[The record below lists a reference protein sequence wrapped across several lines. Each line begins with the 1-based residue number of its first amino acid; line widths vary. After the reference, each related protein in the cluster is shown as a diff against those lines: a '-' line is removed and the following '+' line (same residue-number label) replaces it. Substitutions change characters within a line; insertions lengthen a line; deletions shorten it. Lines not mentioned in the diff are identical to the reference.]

1 VADVGVDGAPA
12 AVSAETTTG
21 AKLDAEPVAARRSS
35 LADAPAWVGGL
46 ALIAVFVVWGQKGG
60 GFDTTV
66 WVPGAFLALGLTV
79 VVVGSAGIP
88 RLERRRS
95 LAVLALAGFAA
106 WSYASLLW
114 ADVPGDAW
122 IGANRTLLYLAVFAA
137 FLLLPWTPRAATA
150 ALWLFAGGV
159 TTVAALAIF
168 HVATTENDEYFVDG
182 RFSYPTGYANA
193 NVALFMAGFWVALA
207 LATRREQPVL
217 VRSLALGAVAFLP
230 QAALIVQSRA
240 AVVAVPLAAVLVLL
254 VAPGRLRTAL
264 GLAAA
269 VVPLGAGWDV
279 HLKVFEQA
287 EVGGAFLQDAM
298 QPSARF
304 MAASSAVAV
313 VAGLAWAAVDRR
325 LAIPPRALRAA
336 NVLAALAAAGALLAG
351 AALVARSEPLEH
363 ARTAWHQ
370 LTSNAPDPEG
380 ASRFGTLGGER
391 WDHWRVAMRR
401 FLDRPLT
408 GIGAEQFTVDYLKA
422 RRTPIDA
429 RYPHSL
435 EVGILSQL
443 GVVGGALFAVFAV
456 LATLLVRPRRA
467 DEPAVSTL
475 RLAAFGLW
483 VYWLAHASFDWF
495 YEIPALTAPVLA
507 VVALAASLGSSAV
520 PSPPPRRRSP
530 LLVAAVCSAAA
541 LAVLA
546 LGAPYLAARELKRAL
561 AVWSQHPELAYARLE
576 RARTLDPLSDEP
588 DLYAGAIAARLD
600 DRPRM
605 RLHFERALE
614 RNPHS
619 WYAHLEL
626 GLTRSVDGRRR
637 EAVQEVR
644 RALALNPREPIVAD
658 VLRRLRRGETIPPR
672 SLDRLFVERVVERL
686 R

>member
-1 VADVGVDGAPA
+1 MVVEEAPSA
-12 AVSAETTTG
+12 ASGEAG
-21 AKLDAEPVAARRSS
+21 GAEPGAGTAFARRPS

-46 ALIAVFVVWGQKGG
+46 ALTAVFVVWGQKGG

-66 WVPGAFLALGLTV
+66 WVPGAFLALGLMV
-79 VVVGSAGIP
+79 VVVGSAGVP
-88 RLERRRS
+88 RLDRRRTFA
-95 LAVLALAGFAA
+95 LLALAGFAA

-122 IGANRTLLYLAVFAA
+122 IGANRTLLYAVLFAVFL
-137 FLLLPWTPRAATA
+137 FLPWTPPSATA

-159 TTVAALAIF
+159 TALAAHAVV
-168 HVATTENDEYFVDG
+168 HVATTENDAYFVDG

-217 VRSLALGAVAFLP
+217 VRALALGAVAFLP

-240 AVVAVPLAAVLVLL
+240 ALVAVPLAAILVLIGS
-254 VAPGRLRTAL
+254 PGRLRTAL
-264 GLAAA
+264 GLFVALA
-269 VVPLGAGWDV
+269 PLVAGWDV
-279 HLKVFEQA
+279 HLKVFEEA
-287 EVGGAFLQDAM
+287 EAGGAFLEDAM

-304 MAASSAVAV
+304 MAATSAAAV
-313 VAGLAWAAVDRR
+313 VAGLAWAAADRY
-325 LAIPPRALRAA
+325 LAIPPRALRTA
-336 NVLAALAAAGALLAG
+336 NVLAAVAAAAALLAG
-351 AALVARSEPLEH
+351 ATLVARSEPLEH
-363 ARTAWHQ
+363 VRAGWHE
-370 LTSNAPDPEG
+370 LTSNGPDPEG
-380 ASRFGTLGGER
+380 ASRFGSLGGER

-408 GIGAEQFTVDYLKA
+408 GIGAEQFTVDYLKG
-422 RRTPIDA
+422 RRTSVDA

-443 GVVGGALFAVFAV
+443 GLVGGALFGVFAV
-456 LATLLVRPRRA
+456 LATLLVWPRRSS
-467 DEPAVSTL
+467 EPAARTIH
-475 RLAAFGLW
+475 LAAFGLW

-507 VVALAASLGSSAV
+507 FVALAASLV
-520 PSPPPRRRSP
+520 PSAGPMPAHWRSP
-530 LLVAAVCSAAA
+530 LLLAAVGSAAVF
-541 LAVLA
+541 AVLS
-546 LGAPYLAARELKRAL
+546 LGPPYLAARELKRAL
-561 AVWSQHPELAYARLE
+561 ADWAQDPEVAYERLE
-576 RARTLDPLSDEP
+576 RARMLDPLSDEP
-588 DLYAGAIAARLD
+588 DLYAGAIAARLN

-644 RALALNPREPIVAD
+644 RALALNPREEILAS
-658 VLRRLRRGETIPPR
+658 VLRRLRRGETIAPR

>member
-1 VADVGVDGAPA
+1 MVVEEARSQAPGAA
-12 AVSAETTTG
+12 AAGAE
-21 AKLDAEPVAARRSS
+21 LDAGRALARRPS

-60 GFDTTV
+60 GFETTV
-66 WVPGAFLALGLTV
+66 WVPGALLALGLTV
-79 VVVGSAGIP
+79 VVIGTAGVP
-88 RLERRRS
+88 RLGRKGTFA
-95 LAVLALAGFAA
+95 LLALVGFAA

-114 ADVPGDAW
+114 ADVRGDAW
-122 IGANRTLLYLAVFAA
+122 IGANRTLLYAVVFTI
-137 FLLLPWTPRAATA
+137 FLLLPWTARAATA

-159 TTVAALAIF
+159 TAVSAFAVF
-168 HVATTENDEYFVDG
+168 HVATTQNDEYFVDG

-207 LATRREQPVL
+207 LATRRDQPVL
-217 VRSLALGAVAFLP
+217 ARALALGAVAFLP

-240 AVVAVPLAAVLVLL
+240 ALVAVPLAAVLVLIGSP
-254 VAPGRLRTAL
+254 ARLRTAL
-264 GLAAA
+264 GLAVA
-269 VVPLGAGWDV
+269 VAPLVAGWDI
-279 HLKVFEQA
+279 HLRVFEQA
-287 EVGGAFLQDAM
+287 EAGGAFLEDAM
-298 QPSARF
+298 QPSAWF
-304 MAASSAVAV
+304 MAVTSAAAV
-313 VAGLAWAAVDRR
+313 VAGFAWAAADRR
-325 LAIPPRALRAA
+325 LVIPPRVLRTATLVAA
-336 NVLAALAAAGALLAG
+336 VATAAALLAG

-363 ARTAWHQ
+363 VRAGWHQ

-422 RRTPIDA
+422 RRTSIDA

-443 GVVGGALFAVFAV
+443 GVMGGVLFAIFAV
-456 LATLLVRPRRA
+456 LATLIVWPRRSS
-467 DEPAVSTL
+467 EPALGTL

-495 YEIPALTAPVLA
+495 YEIPAVTAPVLA
-507 VVALAASLGSSAV
+507 VVALTASVERSRRADAG
-520 PSPPPRRRSP
+520 PRRPSP
-530 LLVAAVCSAAA
+530 LLLAAVGVAAVAAA
-541 LAVLA
+541 LS

-561 AVWSQHPELAYARLE
+561 AVWSQAPEVAYERLE
-576 RARTLDPLSDEP
+576 RARMLDPLSDEP

-626 GLTRSVDGRRR
+626 GLTRSLDGRRR

-644 RALALNPREPIVAD
+644 IALALNPREPILAD
-658 VLRRLRRGETIPPR
+658 VLRRLRRGEAIAPR
-672 SLDRLFVERVVERL
+672 SLDRLFVERIVERL